1 MEEQNSFENE
11 ETKDKKISEGGEK
24 TSVVKAD
31 PTRKRV
37 VGGRKRA
44 GNRIPDDIINNQDLI
59 ADMAILPQ
67 NYNFEVISYT
77 NILETK
83 IMVCNKSNFKI
94 ARKLAVIINT
104 YFHYFV

>member
-1 MEEQNSFENE
+1 MEKPKSFEDE
-11 ETKDKKISEGGEK
+11 ETKDKKSSEGEK

-44 GNRIPDDIINNQDLI
+44 GNRIPDDIVNNPDLI

-77 NILETK
+77 NILKTR
-83 IMVCNKSNFKI
+83 IMVCNI
-94 ARKLAVIINT
+94 ARKLAVFMNT

>member
-1 MEEQNSFENE
+1 MERQKYNENDVAKE
-11 ETKDKKISEGGEK
+11 RETSEKGEK

-44 GNRIPDDIINNQDLI
+44 GNRIPDDILNNQDLI

-67 NYNFEVISYT
+67 NYNFEVITYF
-77 NILETK
+77 NILKST
-83 IMVCNKSNFKI
+83 IMICTISFRLFYK
-94 ARKLAVIINT
+94 
-104 YFHYFV
+104 

>member
-1 MEEQNSFENE
+1 MEKSKSVEDE
-11 ETKDKKISEGGEK
+11 ETKDKKSSEGEK

-44 GNRIPDDIINNQDLI
+44 GNRIPDDIVNNPDLI

-77 NILETK
+77 NIVKTR
-83 IMVCNKSNFKI
+83 IMVCNKSI
-94 ARKLAVIINT
+94 ARKLAVFMNT